1 MRFISSFIDSPFFP
15 SETIYFSKKKFE
27 FSNLDFVVK
36 RGMIIKILT
45 KYPNLKVPI

>member
-15 SETIYFSKKKFE
+15 SEIIYFIKKKFE
-27 FSNLDFVVK
+27 FRNLDFVK
-36 RGMIIKILT
+36 RGMTIKILT